1 MAFFLKDYKTM
12 IEKSAIEN
20 AFQVLVVLS
29 AVLEALLFLFQS
41 MGFLVAVPQV
51 ATRK

>member
-1 MAFFLKDYKTM
+1 M

-20 AFQVLVVLS
+20 AFQVQVVLS
-29 AVLEALLFLFQS
+29 AVLEALLFLCS
-41 MGFLVAVPQV
+41 LWGFLGAVPQV